1 MFPTKQHHI
10 VSTCFVISIRRRSTP
25 RGFPLCL
32 PLPTRWTPLHP
43 MASKLSFPTSAP
55 LPCALPTAGQPPW
68 KSKTAKQLFCCFPTS
83 PPLRWSISGKNRR
96 TTAALP
102 RKNGLSRASAW
113 WRAEASFYQAT
124 VSFVQKPALGQ
135 FDPHFQ
141 VGSSMEIITFSA
153 CQCILTS

>member
-25 RGFPLCL
+25 RGF

-83 PPLRWSISGKNRR
+83 PPLRWSIGGKNRR
-96 TTAALP
+96 TPAALP
-102 RKNGLSRASAW
+102 GKNGLSRASAW

-124 VSFVQKPALGQ
+124 VSFVPHLGNLTHIFKLDHQ
-135 FDPHFQ
+135 WKCLHS
-141 VGSSMEIITFSA
+141 VHIISA
-153 CQCILTS
+153 S